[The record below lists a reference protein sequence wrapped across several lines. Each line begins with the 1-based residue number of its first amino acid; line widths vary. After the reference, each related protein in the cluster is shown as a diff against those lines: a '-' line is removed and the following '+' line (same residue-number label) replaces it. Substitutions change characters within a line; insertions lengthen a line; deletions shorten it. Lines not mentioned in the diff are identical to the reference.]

1 MALLGEVLDQLLES
15 EIIDTSDVARV
26 AHTTPRSV
34 ARWTTAKASPRRD
47 NEDRLLELRAVV
59 EQLRRVLRD
68 DAARL
73 WLRSPNPELEWQKP
87 IDLIAEGQYL
97 RVIAAILA
105 VGEGVTA

>member
-1 MALLGEVLDQLLES
+1 MALLGEVLDELLES

-34 ARWTTAKASPRRD
+34 ARWTAAKSAPRRD
-47 NEDRLLELRAVV
+47 NEDRLLELKAVV

-87 IDLIAEGQYL
+87 IELIADGQYR

-105 VGEGVTA
+105 MGEGVTA